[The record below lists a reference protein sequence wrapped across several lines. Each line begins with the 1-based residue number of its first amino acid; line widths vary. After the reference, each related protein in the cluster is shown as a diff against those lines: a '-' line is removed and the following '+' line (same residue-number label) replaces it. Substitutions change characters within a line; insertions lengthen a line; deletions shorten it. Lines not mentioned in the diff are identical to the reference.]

1 MARSTMEVAFLGTQ
15 KTEMEGAKYV
25 KVFYGDEPDGKTEHG
40 LSIIGM
46 AIAEDAADFLA
57 AKYPPGH
64 TTLQI
69 VPADKSANA
78 FDNVFEARLR
88 TLGFTVRSAAPTGPA
103 GSAAPDALTL
113 SYILDRIEADASYYL
128 QIRLSDGTAI
138 SRAYTATG
146 QPEAGRSSTPHEFK
160 LPVLKRMELKARSA
174 VDGLQ

>member
-1 MARSTMEVAFLGTQ
+1 MKRFALALLVLTCLASGCANKGFVGS
-15 KTEMEGAKYV
+15 
-25 KVFYGDEPDGKTEHG
+25 FYGEIPQQGVTA
-40 LSIIGM
+40 

-88 TLGFTVRSAAPTGPA
+88 TLGFTVRPSAPAAPA
-103 GSAAPDALTL
+103 EPDALTL

-128 QIRLSDGTAI
+128 QIRLSDGAAI

-146 QPEAGRSSTPHEFK
+146 QPEAGRSSTSHEFK
-160 LPVLKRMELKARSA
+160 LPVIKRMELKARSA